1 MQSLYVILSVVLS
14 LVSSL
19 LTARERLRFGDSVLD
34 AVVASLWWP
43 FMAVV
48 GLSFLALGDWSDT
61 AQDSMRLLLVVIIA
75 LVPLSTGGRPA
86 VLMDR
91 LWEGLG
97 QDHDMQA
104 DPSWGYSCTAWFF
117 VAMVVVAGVGLAVGG
132 HLA

>member
-1 MQSLYVILSVVLS
+1 M
-14 LVSSL
+14 VSSL

-91 LWEGLG
+91 LWERFG
-97 QDHDMQA
+97 
-104 DPSWGYSCTAWFF
+104 PRS
-117 VAMVVVAGVGLAVGG
+117 
-132 HLA
+132 